1 MTAARLILQV
11 GEEAL
16 LGPGGEGEA
25 PRRPALGVGHEEA
38 GARRHQQRADGG
50 ALVGRRLVQRGL
62 ALLIVSD
69 VWTSALV
76 LRYTHQ
82 VMITS
87 IQLSLLLLWLFS
99 KINARKITN
108 LFKMKCCSCLGQV
121 AHLDHARVKRP
132 HELDQDEVGLTKI

>member
-16 LGPGGEGEA
+16 LGPGGEGEC

-69 VWTSALV
+69 V
-76 LRYTHQ
+76 
-82 VMITS
+82 
-87 IQLSLLLLWLFS
+87 
-99 KINARKITN
+99 
-108 LFKMKCCSCLGQV
+108 
-121 AHLDHARVKRP
+121 
-132 HELDQDEVGLTKI
+132 

>member
-1 MTAARLILQV
+1 M
-11 GEEAL
+11 
-16 LGPGGEGEA
+16 
-25 PRRPALGVGHEEA
+25 
-38 GARRHQQRADGG
+38 
-50 ALVGRRLVQRGL
+50 QRGL

-76 LRYTHQ
+76 LRYTHH

-87 IQLSLLLLWLFS
+87 TIIDMAIS
-99 KINARKITN
+99 KINARKIKN

-121 AHLDHARVKRP
+121 AHLDHVRVKRP

>member
-50 ALVGRRLVQRGL
+50 ALVGSRLVQRGL

-69 VWTSALV
+69 VWALALV
-76 LRYTHQ
+76 LRYTHH
-82 VMITS
+82 VMIAST
-87 IQLSLLLLWLFS
+87 IIAMALAIS
-99 KINARKITN
+99 KINAKKLKI
-108 LFKMKCCSCLGQV
+108 CL
-121 AHLDHARVKRP
+121 K
-132 HELDQDEVGLTKI
+132 

>member
-50 ALVGRRLVQRGL
+50 ALVGSRLVQRGL

-87 IQLSLLLLWLFS
+87 TVIAMAIS
-99 KINARKITN
+99 KINARKIKN

-121 AHLDHARVKRP
+121 AHLDHVCVKRP
-132 HELDQDEVGLTKI
+132 HELD

>member
-50 ALVGRRLVQRGL
+50 ALVGSRLVQRGL

-99 KINARKITN
+99 KINARKNKN
-108 LFKMKCCSCLGQV
+108 LFQMKCCSCLGQV
-121 AHLDHARVKRP
+121 AHLDHVRVKRP

>member
-87 IQLSLLLLWLFS
+87 TVIAMAIS
-99 KINARKITN
+99 KINARKIKN

>member
-50 ALVGRRLVQRGL
+50 ALVGSRLVQRGL

-87 IQLSLLLLWLFS
+87 TVIAMAIS

-132 HELDQDEVGLTKI
+132 HELDQDELGPTKI

>member
-38 GARRHQQRADGG
+38 GARRHQQRADRG
-50 ALVGRRLVQRGL
+50 ALVGSRLVQRGL

-87 IQLSLLLLWLFS
+87 TIIAMALAIS

-121 AHLDHARVKRP
+121 VHLDHARVKRP
-132 HELDQDEVGLTKI
+132 HELDQDELGLTKI

>member
-11 GEEAL
+11 REEAL

-50 ALVGRRLVQRGL
+50 ALVGSRLVQRGL

-87 IQLSLLLLWLFS
+87 TVIAMAIS

-132 HELDQDEVGLTKI
+132 HELDQDELGLTKI

>member
-87 IQLSLLLLWLFS
+87 TIIAMALAIS
-99 KINARKITN
+99 KINARKIKN
-108 LFKMKCCSCLGQV
+108 LFQMKCCSCLGQV

>member
-50 ALVGRRLVQRGL
+50 ALVGSRLVQRGL

-87 IQLSLLLLWLFS
+87 TVIAMAIS

-132 HELDQDEVGLTKI
+132 HELDQDELGLTKI